1 MRTPDSSSGPVANV
15 SAATLV
21 TAAPLT
27 APAVLDFAGEPILA
41 PVRADER
48 IFALDTIRGFALLGI
63 LLMNICDFGLA
74 YPGYSIPLA
83 GAGGATGI
91 NLFTWCFMT
100 VFADGKMRAIFS
112 LSFGA
117 SVYLLVDRLSR
128 KGAAADAADIH
139 YRRMLW
145 LMLFGVIH
153 AYLIWF
159 GDILYYY
166 AVVGLLLYPLRKLS
180 PKVLLITA
188 GVLVL
193 VATSASAQYIF
204 HWKHLRRQFV
214 QVEADEKAGKKLTDE
229 QENIKHEWQDTL
241 NIYFP
246 PARDLKKDTDAHLGG
261 YFKKVAH
268 CATRVYHN
276 HSNPLYNPFWTDF
289 LMMMLT
295 GMALLKLGVLSGSY
309 SYKFYAWMAVL
320 SFAIG
325 IPAQA
330 VATWWTATHHFT
342 MDSWTP
348 SDLTYTIGRFTA
360 FGYIAVI
367 LLIVKSGALQPVT
380 RTLAKVG
387 QMAFS
392 NYILTSLICVMIFD
406 VPGFS
411 LFNKL
416 QRYQLYGVV
425 VLVWAFLLAFSSLW
439 LREFRF
445 GPLEW
450 IWRSLTYWK
459 KQPFR
464 IDARSAV

>member
-1 MRTPDSSSGPVANV
+1 MPTPERSSGPA
-15 SAATLV
+15 ATIRTATLV
-21 TAAPLT
+21 AAPPLT
-27 APAVLDFAGEPILA
+27 ASTVDAASEPILA

-63 LLMNICDFGLA
+63 LLMNICDLGLA
-74 YPGYSIPLA
+74 YPAYFIPLA
-83 GAGGATGI
+83 GAGGASGT

-100 VFADGKMRAIFS
+100 VVADGKMRAIFS

-128 KGAAADAADIH
+128 KGVAADAADIH

-145 LMLFGVIH
+145 LMLFGILH
-153 AYLIWF
+153 AYFIWS

-180 PKVLLITA
+180 PRVLLITA
-188 GVLVL
+188 GILLLV
-193 VATSASAQYIF
+193 VTCSSAYNIF
-204 HWKHLRRQFV
+204 HWKQLQRKFA
-214 QVEADEKAGKKLTDE
+214 QVEADEQAGKKLSDE
-229 QENIKHEWQDTL
+229 QQTVKREWQDTL
-241 NIYFP
+241 NLYDP
-246 PARDLKKDTDAHLGG
+246 PAEDLKKDTEAHLGG
-261 YFKKVAH
+261 YFKKVVH

-276 HSNPLYNPFWTDF
+276 HSNPFYSPFWGDF
-289 LMMMLT
+289 LTMMLA

-309 SYKFYAWMAVL
+309 SHKFYAWMAML

-325 IPAQA
+325 IPVQA
-330 VATWWTATHHFT
+330 GAAWWTATHHFT
-342 MDSWTP
+342 MDAWTP
-348 SDLTYTIGRFTA
+348 SDLTYEIGRFTA

-367 LLIVKSGALQPVT
+367 LLVVKSNALQPVT

-392 NYILTSLICVMIFD
+392 NYILTSLICVTIFD
-406 VPGFS
+406 VPGFG
-411 LFNKL
+411 LFNRL
-416 QRYQLYGVV
+416 QRYQLYGIV
-425 VLVWAFLLAFSSLW
+425 VLVWTVLLIFSSLW
-439 LREFRF
+439 LRQFRF

-450 IWRSLTYWK
+450 VWRSLTYWK

-464 IDARSAV
+464 IK